1 LEVEEPT
8 DELVYVTI
16 YQGILSTEPVMR
28 ELIWKQQ
35 KTLQGL
41 MDKIEESINEE
52 EAPKARAYYN
62 IP

>member
-1 LEVEEPT
+1 
-8 DELVYVTI
+8 
-16 YQGILSTEPVMR
+16 MR